1 VDDAV
6 RALAKAAG
14 VAVDWIDAADQPQRV
29 SIGSLRRVL
38 DGLGYPNGSKSDIAE
53 SRRRLRDLA
62 NGTRAF
68 FTATVGEPIT
78 AGTMRLPAIHEPG
91 YHRLN
96 EGGREITVAVAPP
109 RCVTPEDLAPT
120 AHLFGLAVQ
129 LYSLR
134 RLGDDGLGDTGALS
148 DLVTSAAREGA
159 DAVALSPAHSLF
171 AADPTH
177 YAPYSPSSRLYLN
190 PLYADAAAVLG
201 TERVAAARPHVA
213 SAPDALIQW
222 RDVASAKYALLRRLY
237 EDFAANELSQ
247 PGNALASDFLSFE
260 REGGE
265 RLREHALFE
274 ALHQQ
279 WHSERGKWSCVDW
292 PADQR
297 RPDGAG
303 AKHFAR
309 EHGPAIRLHTFM
321 QWLADRAFRKVQKT
335 ARDGGMRIGLIS
347 DLAVGMNPCGSHAW
361 SRPNDLLL
369 GLSIGAPPDLFNS
382 RGQDW
387 GLTALSPQAL
397 IESGFEPFIATL
409 RAAMRNAGGV
419 RIDHV
424 MGLSRLWLVP
434 QGVSPVEGAYLS
446 YPLDEL
452 LRLIAL
458 ESHRHSAIVI
468 GEDLGTVQP
477 EFRRRIADFGIAGM
491 DVLWFQREGDAFLP
505 PSRWRHDAV
514 AMTSTHDLPTVAGW
528 WTGADIATRGA
539 IGLANDKT
547 EAKQRAKDRATLW
560 HAFQNS
566 GVVDEDAPPPKDA
579 AAAVDAAIGFTM
591 QSPAAMA
598 LIPIEDLLGLTDQ
611 PNLPGTIDEHPN
623 WRRRLD
629 RPADQLLDTPQVRA
643 RLKALRER

>member
-1 VDDAV
+1 MDDAV

-29 SIGSLRRVL
+29 SIGSLRRIL

-62 NGTRAF
+62 NGMRAL

-78 AGTMRLPAIHEPG
+78 AGAMRLPAIHEPG

-109 RCVTPEDLAPT
+109 RCVTPEDLAP
-120 AHLFGLAVQ
+120 AARLFGLAVQ

-159 DAVALSPAHSLF
+159 DALALSPAHSLF

-237 EDFAANELSQ
+237 EDFAAKELSQ
-247 PGNALASDFLSFE
+247 PGNALESDFLSFE

-265 RLREHALFE
+265 RLRDHALFE
-274 ALHQQ
+274 ALHQH
-279 WHSERGKWSCVDW
+279 WYGERGKWSCVDW

-297 RPDGAG
+297 HPDGAG
-303 AKHFAR
+303 VKHFAR

-335 ARDGGMRIGLIS
+335 ARDGGMRIGLICMVATQRS
-347 DLAVGMNPCGSHAW
+347 TAW
-361 SRPNDLLL
+361 TQY
-369 GLSIGAPPDLFNS
+369 
-382 RGQDW
+382 RG
-387 GLTALSPQAL
+387 
-397 IESGFEPFIATL
+397 
-409 RAAMRNAGGV
+409 
-419 RIDHV
+419 
-424 MGLSRLWLVP
+424 
-434 QGVSPVEGAYLS
+434 
-446 YPLDEL
+446 
-452 LRLIAL
+452 
-458 ESHRHSAIVI
+458 
-468 GEDLGTVQP
+468 
-477 EFRRRIADFGIAGM
+477 
-491 DVLWFQREGDAFLP
+491 
-505 PSRWRHDAV
+505 
-514 AMTSTHDLPTVAGW
+514 
-528 WTGADIATRGA
+528 ATRPYQLARPGLGPDGA
-539 IGLANDKT
+539 
-547 EAKQRAKDRATLW
+547 
-560 HAFQNS
+560 F
-566 GVVDEDAPPPKDA
+566 A
-579 AAAVDAAIGFTM
+579 ASI
-591 QSPAAMA
+591 
-598 LIPIEDLLGLTDQ
+598 
-611 PNLPGTIDEHPN
+611 N
-623 WRRRLD
+623 
-629 RPADQLLDTPQVRA
+629 
-643 RLKALRER
+643 RERL